1 MNSGC
6 IRSRSC
12 KCGVQHALIP
22 VLGVLRLSVFVL
34 FFFLPDSIT
43 SGTLSLDMSVG
54 GPQG

>member
-54 GPQG
+54 GPQS